1 MAYFQLG
8 HLSKTHAIYLCIC
21 WAANTQGKHSLC
33 LFVTC
38 FIFQFGFFSSMAHHF
53 HCNSDSPRVHSH
65 WYSTHNKT
73 DRQTNAEPSNTAW
86 SMILYMPISNWINMK
101 WFYKFYFFS
110 LTDVLHHERVMM
122 EGKMNC
128 HWHIS
133 SCIAILNI
141 RDICQKTCHRFCHL
155 FFADDLKGKFEIGTY
170 FSQWGLWP
178 QDLA

>member
-1 MAYFQLG
+1 MPSIFAYAELLI
-8 HLSKTHAIYLCIC
+8 HRESIP
-21 WAANTQGKHSLC
+21 SVC
-33 LFVTC
+33 LWLAL
-38 FIFQFGFFSSMAHHF
+38 FSSLVSSPVWHTIFTVIQTAPGSIHIDIAHTIK
-53 HCNSDSPRVHSH
+53 PTGRQMLSH
-65 WYSTHNKT
+65 
-73 DRQTNAEPSNTAW
+73 QTQHGQ
-86 SMILYMPISNWINMK
+86 
-101 WFYKFYFFS
+101 WFYICQSAIGSMWNGSINFIFFS

-141 RDICQKTCHRFCHL
+141 RDICQKTCHRFCNL